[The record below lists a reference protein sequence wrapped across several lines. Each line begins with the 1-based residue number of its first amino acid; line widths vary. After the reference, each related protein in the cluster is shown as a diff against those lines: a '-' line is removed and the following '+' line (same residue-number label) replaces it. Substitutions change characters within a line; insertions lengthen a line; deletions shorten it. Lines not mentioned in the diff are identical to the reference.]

1 MGQER
6 KPDGPLRGYRVLDLS
21 SVVMGPYATQQLGD
35 LGADVIVV
43 EPLAGSSNRRMGPGA
58 HDQLSGIALN
68 ILRNKRSLALDLKSA
83 DGRAALSRVIA
94 ICDVLITNLRP
105 KPLARLGLSYPDV
118 AALRA
123 DIVYCQAQGFRTD
136 GDRADDPAY
145 DDIIQAESG
154 LADAARQTGRP
165 PSIAPTI
172 LADKVCGMAI
182 AQAVLAA
189 MFHRERTGEG
199 QRVEVPMLDVMRAFL
214 LVEHG
219 ADAVA
224 RPSQG
229 RAGYS
234 RVLNR
239 ERGPQQTLDSWI
251 NILPYSASAYDA
263 IFGANGRDDLVGDP
277 RTRGHAMVTNAEHL
291 YAQLRP
297 IIATRTTADW
307 LAFCKQHHIPVGTV
321 ASLDE
326 VVDQMPIG
334 EHPHAGSY
342 RVISPAVIF
351 DKTPSR
357 VWRPAPLIGQDT
369 ADVLGEAGY
378 SPEEIQDLDLSG
390 AVRVAR

>member
-1 MGQER
+1 
-6 KPDGPLRGYRVLDLS
+6 VLDLS

-35 LGADVIVV
+35 LGADVIMV
-43 EPLAGSSNRRMGPGA
+43 EPPAGGSIRRIGGGG

-68 ILRNKRSLALDLKSA
+68 ILRNKRSLALDLKSP

-94 ICDVLITNLRP
+94 TCDVMITNLRP
-105 KPLARLGLSYPDV
+105 KPLARLSLSYPDV
-118 AALRA
+118 AAIRP
-123 DIVYCQAQGFRTD
+123 DIIYCQAQGFRTD

-154 LADAARQTGRP
+154 LADAARRAGRT
-165 PSIAPTI
+165 PSITPTI
-172 LADKVCGMAI
+172 LADKVSGMAI

-199 QRVEVPMLDVMRAFL
+199 QRVEAPMLDIMRAFL

-224 RPSQG
+224 RPTVG

-251 NILPYSASAYDA
+251 NILPYSSSAYDA
-263 IFGANGRDDLVGDP
+263 LFGANGRDDLVGDP
-277 RTRGHAMVTNAEHL
+277 RTQGGEMVKNAEYL

-307 LAFCKQHHIPVGTV
+307 LTFCKQHHIPVGTI
-321 ASLDE
+321 ATLDE
-326 VVDQMPIG
+326 VVNQMPIE
-334 EHPHAGSY
+334 EHPYAGSY
-342 RVISPAVIF
+342 RVISPPIVF

-369 ADVLGEAGY
+369 ADVLAEAGY
-378 SPEEIQDLDLSG
+378 SPEEIQDLSLSG
-390 AVRVAR
+390 AILVAR